1 MTVRP
6 RIGATGVPGLGSGP
20 GGRQIAGMIARVLVV
35 DDEPLAR
42 ERVSGLVRG
51 VAPEAEI
58 REVGDGDA
66 AVEVIRAWAPEAVI
80 LDIQMPG
87 RSGFQVIEAVGPG
100 RMPPTIFAT
109 AHDDHAVR
117 AFDVAAVDY
126 LLKPFDEER
135 FQAAWRRL
143 AGVLATGALMTEGR
157 RIAALIEAAGQ
168 PTGAESRVPR
178 AEPRKFVD
186 RVVIKKDQ
194 RIIMVP
200 LAEVFL
206 VESSGNYVVL
216 HTGREKHTLRE
227 SLASIESRLDP
238 ARFVRIHRRFIV
250 DLNAMKE
257 LQPWFGGDQIM
268 ILKDGSKLR
277 VSRSHREVLARRI
290 AGEA

>member
-1 MTVRP
+1 
-6 RIGATGVPGLGSGP
+6 
-20 GGRQIAGMIARVLVV
+20 MIARVLVV

-42 ERVSGLVRG
+42 ERVSGLVRV
-51 VAPEAEI
+51 VAPDAEI

-66 AVEVIRAWAPEAVI
+66 AIESIRTWKPQAVI
-80 LDIQMPG
+80 LDVQMPG
-87 RSGFQVIEAVGPG
+87 RSGFQVIDAVGPS

-126 LLKPFDEER
+126 LLKPFDDER

-143 AGVLATGALMTEGR
+143 AAVFAADALLTEGR
-157 RIAALIEAAGQ
+157 RFAALIEAAA
-168 PTGAESRVPR
+168 PSAERRVPS
-178 AEPRKFVD
+178 AEPRRFPD
-186 RVVIKKDQ
+186 RLVVKKDQ
-194 RIIMVP
+194 RTIMVP
-200 LAEVFL
+200 LDDVFL
-206 VESSGNYVVL
+206 VESSGNYVLL

-227 SLASIESRLDP
+227 SLSSIESRLDP
-238 ARFVRIHRRFIV
+238 ARFVRIHRRYIV

-277 VSRSHREVLARRI
+277 VSRSHREELARRI
-290 AGEA
+290 AGGA